1 MFSINKARFF
11 IKNDYLVSP
20 LEDLIKASE
29 DTKSKSK
36 LSRKEQ
42 ARILKSS
49 WALVKAIR
57 EK

>member
-11 IKNDYLVSP
+11 IKNKYLVP
-20 LEDLIKASE
+20 HIKELIKASE
-29 DTKSKSK
+29 DTKSNSK

-42 ARILKSS
+42 TRILKSS
-49 WALVKAIR
+49 WALVRAIR